1 MRKARRLLYL
11 IRKNSFFLNDASGY
25 MVRTA
30 SHIFNAIWTIFFS
43 QPESI
48 ILCLSVLSFRRQ
60 THWSATHQERLHH
73 TLGQH
78 VKVNMFF
85 PNIQESLNETKNQSN
100 NCHVILIR
108 NKVVSA

>member
-11 IRKNSFFLNDASGY
+11 IRKSSFFLNDASGY

-30 SHIFNAIWTIFFS
+30 SHIFNAIWTIFFG
-43 QPESI
+43 QPGSI

-78 VKVNMFF
+78 VKVNTFF
-85 PNIQESLNETKNQSN
+85 PNIRESLNETKNHQT
-100 NCHVILIR
+100 I
-108 NKVVSA
+108 AM